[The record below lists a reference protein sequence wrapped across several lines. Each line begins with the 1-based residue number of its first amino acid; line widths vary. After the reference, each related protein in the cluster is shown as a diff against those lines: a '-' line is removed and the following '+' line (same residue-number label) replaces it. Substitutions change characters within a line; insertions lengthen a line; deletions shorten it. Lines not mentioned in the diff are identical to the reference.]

1 MPNFSIEIPID
12 ADASLAWEIWSD
24 FQNFDRILPIKIQG
38 GTDSNEPGAVR
49 ILEMNSSIVVE
60 RLENRDEQLKQQIV
74 SALTHFLPI
83 QNLVTSTKILE
94 KESGN

>member
-1 MPNFSIEIPID
+1 
-12 ADASLAWEIWSD
+12 
-24 FQNFDRILPIKIQG
+24 
-38 GTDSNEPGAVR
+38 
-49 ILEMNSSIVVE
+49 MNSSIVVE

-94 KESGN
+94 KESGVILSFEQSYLSCSLSVETTEEILTGICH

>member
-49 ILEMNSSIVVE
+49 S
-60 RLENRDEQLKQQIV
+60 DE
-74 SALTHFLPI
+74 
-83 QNLVTSTKILE
+83 
-94 KESGN
+94 